1 MASRNRRRRKKSHA
15 GSYVLAILLTL
26 VSLFIL
32 GGIGYLYL
40 TASSAGDFDKET
52 LCPTRGPTAITAF
65 LIDTTDP
72 LSETTLLDLR
82 TNFQRTASSIPVGSL
97 LEIYSLTEVPG
108 DLKKLFGRCNP
119 GDASTVSEWTA
130 NPRLRQKRW
139 QELFKNILDKVADDL
154 PKGQGGEASPIM
166 AGIQKIKLGVFDQY
180 SELDVQK
187 QIYVA
192 SDMIEHTPLYSQYK
206 SGIDYKTYKE
216 SDASRKYAS
225 SLSGIDVG
233 IWYIDRKDRKFNGI
247 EHNSFWGN
255 WVVDN
260 GGNFIPSIRLEGMN

>member
-1 MASRNRRRRKKSHA
+1 MASRNRRRKKKSHVGAYLLA
-15 GSYVLAILLTL
+15 GGLFV
-26 VSLFIL
+26 VSAAVM
-32 GGIGYLYL
+32 GGIGYMYMS
-40 TASSAGDFDKET
+40 ASSAADIDKET
-52 LCPTRGPTAITAF
+52 LCPTKGPTAITAF

-72 LSETTLLDLR
+72 LSDTTLLDLR
-82 TNFQRTASSIPVGSL
+82 TNFQRTAESIPVGSL
-97 LEIYSLTEVPG
+97 LEIYSLTEEPG

-166 AGIQKIKLGVFDQY
+166 AGIQKIKLSVFDHY
-180 SELDVQK
+180 GNLDVQK
-187 QIYVA
+187 RLFIT

-206 SGIDYKTYKE
+206 SGIDFDDYKK
-216 SDASRKYAS
+216 SDARRKFAT

-233 IWYIDRKDRKFNGI
+233 IWYIDRKDRKFSGI
-247 EHNSFWGN
+247 DHNTFWGN

-260 GGNFIPSIRLEGMN
+260 GGQFLSPIRLEGMN